1 MSSSHRKRNVLI
13 VVSIALFLVIITY
26 QFIGL
31 TKPASFVYTLDS
43 GVYRFYPNENNAIN
57 VTCTNSGAKSASF
70 YLVLKLE
77 NASFSPQ
84 TEQPYLQVNSTTV
97 KFPFTLNKGDSTVKP
112 VFFLIN
118 DNVTVFSFSLS
129 FEEVKQSAV
138 YGESIYYYASYK
150 WNETVKCYEQ
160 WILGRPI
167 TYRIFLRT
175 QTKSNA

>member
-1 MSSSHRKRNVLI
+1 MPSSHRKRNVLL
-13 VVSIALFLVIITY
+13 VALFVLVLFITY
-26 QFIGL
+26 QFIAL
-31 TKPASFVYTLDS
+31 SKPASFVYTLDS
-43 GVYRFYPNENNAIN
+43 GVYRLYPNENNAIN
-57 VTCTNSGAKSASF
+57 ITCTNSGAKSASF

-84 TEQPYLQVNSTTV
+84 TEQPYIQENSTKV
-97 KFPFTLNKGDSTVKP
+97 KFPFTLHKGDSTVKP